1 MHAAMHAGEPG
12 MARRPFLYSEM
23 IQFQSTT
30 RMLHL
35 VVVTLEEKKSS
46 CCHIRREKKC
56 TNVSYLIIS
65 ILLGNVSGA
74 NQGSCA
80 NPCKPTKKSFKKF

>member
-35 VVVTLEEKKSS
+35 VVVTLEEKKSVQT
-46 CCHIRREKKC
+46 CHI
-56 TNVSYLIIS
+56 
-65 ILLGNVSGA
+65 
-74 NQGSCA
+74 
-80 NPCKPTKKSFKKF
+80 